1 MPNPF
6 SGIITQSFKD
16 TFNYA
21 IQALLEDTALTVQC
35 TLYYEN
41 TKLED
46 CPNCVYDPITRKSS
60 NRYQNGGPI
69 PFVHGQICPYC
80 AGNGNLSFSQE
91 ETVYLGIIKPVF
103 FGGDS
108 LELNSVNFVDG
119 MIQSLCGI
127 DLYAKIKNASHI
139 IIDTNLTTI
148 TNSKFIRVKDPIPV
162 GFGGNDFIITTWQ
175 GVQ

>member
-1 MPNPF
+1 MPNPY
-6 SGIITQSFKD
+6 SGIISASLKD

-35 TLYYEN
+35 KLYFEN

-46 CPNCVYDPITRKSS
+46 CPNCIYDPITRKSS
-60 NRYQNGGPI
+60 NRFQPGGPI
-69 PFVHGQICPYC
+69 PFVVGQICPYC
-80 AGNGNLSFSQE
+80 AGSGNLSYSQE

-103 FGGDS
+103 FGGSS
-108 LELNSVNFVDG
+108 LELTNVNFVDG
-119 MIQSLCGI
+119 MIQSLSGI
-127 DLYAKIKNASHI
+127 DLYAKLKNASHI